1 MDTKVKTMIHKE
13 SLLYRIL
20 NHELSGGIFLIL
32 CTIFSLAITNS
43 PVGEGYLKIWDT
55 PMFGKDLAHWVND
68 GLMAIFFLYVGLEL
82 KQEIYYGEL
91 RNIKTAA
98 LPIFAAMGG
107 MLIPAGFYIMLNF
120 GNAETMGGAGIPM
133 ATDIAFALAVITLV
147 GKNVPFALRLFLTA
161 LAVIDDLGAIIVI
174 AIFYTSQLHLEYLAV
189 ALLIL
194 AGLFIMNTRGVKS
207 LLPYVIGGIAA
218 WYCML
223 NSGIH
228 ATIAGVLLAFTI
240 PSNRIKSESLSYMI
254 EVVLAK
260 PVAFIILPLFALA
273 STAVTVD
280 ASSTGALAQNY
291 GLGILLG
298 LVVGKPIGITLFSF
312 IACKLKVCAL
322 PSSIN
327 WKMVFGAGMLGG
339 IGFTMSIFITM
350 LAFDGFDDIINNA
363 KFSILVSSMV
373 AAVAGFIYLKI
384 VCHKPLEASDNAE
397 EANA

>member
-1 MDTKVKTMIHKE
+1 I
-13 SLLYRIL
+13 
-20 NHELSGGIFLIL
+20 
-32 CTIFSLAITNS
+32 
-43 PVGEGYLKIWDT
+43 
-55 PMFGKDLAHWVND
+55 
-68 GLMAIFFLYVGLEL
+68 
-82 KQEIYYGEL
+82 
-91 RNIKTAA
+91 
-98 LPIFAAMGG
+98 
-107 MLIPAGFYIMLNF
+107 
-120 GNAETMGGAGIPM
+120 
-133 ATDIAFALAVITLV
+133 
-147 GKNVPFALRLFLTA
+147 
-161 LAVIDDLGAIIVI
+161 
-174 AIFYTSQLHLEYLAV
+174 
-189 ALLIL
+189 
-194 AGLFIMNTRGVKS
+194 
-207 LLPYVIGGIAA
+207 IGGIAA

-280 ASSTGALAQNY
+280 ASSTGALAENY

-312 IACKLKVCAL
+312 IACKLKVCSL

-350 LAFDGFDDIINNA
+350 LAFNDVEHINNA
-363 KFSILVSSMV
+363 KFSILMSSMV

-384 VCHKPLEASDNAE
+384 VCHKPLKASDNAE

>member
-13 SLLYRIL
+13 SLLYRVL

-55 PMFGKDLAHWVND
+55 PMFGENLAHWVND

-174 AIFYTSQLHLEYLAV
+174 AIFYTHDLSLAYMAV

-207 LLPYVIGGIAA
+207 LLPYIIGGIAA

-280 ASSTGALAQNY
+280 ASSTGALAENY

-312 IACKLKVCAL
+312 IACKLKVCSL

-350 LAFDGFDDIINNA
+350 LAFNDVEHINNA

-384 VCHKPLEASDNAE
+384 VCHKPLEASESAE